1 MRKKLAPMFL
11 SPCDWLVA
19 IYKLMIG
26 QLHAIT
32 AERKLAGSTIFRE
45 NANYKVNDSNVMFTK
60 CFQKVDRA
68 WNNRTDSSV
77 TTVTNNVESSFLET
91 PWMTQDNA
99 SGKAAKKARY
109 QSSDLDKDVINAAS
123 DAEEWTHT
131 CPSSEDETLGE
142 AINNEGMEGTVNS
155 YNTL

>member
-1 MRKKLAPMFL
+1 MTPLTEELDVSDAEKMAPMFL

-19 IYKLMIG
+19 IYKPMIG

-68 WNNRTDSSV
+68 
-77 TTVTNNVESSFLET
+77 
-91 PWMTQDNA
+91 
-99 SGKAAKKARY
+99 
-109 QSSDLDKDVINAAS
+109 
-123 DAEEWTHT
+123 
-131 CPSSEDETLGE
+131 
-142 AINNEGMEGTVNS
+142 
-155 YNTL
+155 